1 MKTILILGS
10 SGQIGSH
17 LKDYLKKKYRI
28 LEFDLVNNKCE
39 DLRIND
45 NLLLKKLVKKSDF
58 IFFLAF
64 DVGGSVYLKK
74 YQNSFNFLN
83 NNISIMKNTFQLIY
97 QFQKKFVFASSQMS
111 NMNFSTYGVLKRI
124 GEDITKSIGGISV
137 RFWNVY
143 GIEKNLEKSHV
154 ITDFI
159 LKGLKKKKINMI
171 TDGSE
176 KRDFLY
182 AEDCCRGLD
191 IIMNKFDKL
200 KDKHLIDLN
209 YGSYN
214 KIIDVAETV
223 KKVFKK
229 YNLDVKVI
237 KGFQADDL
245 QKNKK
250 NLSNDL
256 LGEFWKPRYS
266 LEKGIEKIFLYHF
279 FMERNKKK

>member
-1 MKTILILGS
+1 
-10 SGQIGSH
+10 
-17 LKDYLKKKYRI
+17 
-28 LEFDLVNNKCE
+28 
-39 DLRIND
+39 
-45 NLLLKKLVKKSDF
+45 
-58 IFFLAF
+58 
-64 DVGGSVYLKK
+64 
-74 YQNSFNFLN
+74 
-83 NNISIMKNTFQLIY
+83 MKNTFQLIY

-111 NMNFSTYGVLKRI
+111 NMNFSTYGILKRI

-182 AEDCCRGLD
+182 AEDCCRGLE
-191 IIMNKFDKL
+191 IIMNKFNKL
-200 KDKHLIDLN
+200 KDKNLIDLN
-209 YGSYN
+209 YGFYN
-214 KIIDVAETV
+214 KIIDVAEIV

-237 KGFQADDL
+237 KGFQTDDL

-250 NLSNDL
+250 NVSNDL
-256 LGEFWKPRYS
+256 LGRYWKPRYS
-266 LEKGIEKIFLYHF
+266 LEKGIEKIFLYYF
-279 FMERNKKK
+279 SMKKKK

>member
-17 LKDYLKKKYRI
+17 LRDYLKKKYRI

-111 NMNFSTYGVLKRI
+111 NMNFSTYGILKRI

-182 AEDCCRGLD
+182 AEDCCRGLE
-191 IIMNKFDKL
+191 IIMNKFNKL
-200 KDKHLIDLN
+200 KDKNLIDLN
-209 YGSYN
+209 YGFYN
-214 KIIDVAETV
+214 KIIDVAEIV

-237 KGFQADDL
+237 KGFQTDDL

-250 NLSNDL
+250 NVSNDL
-256 LGEFWKPRYS
+256 LGRYWKPRYS
-266 LEKGIEKIFLYHF
+266 LEKGIEKIFLYYF
-279 FMERNKKK
+279 SMKKKK

>member
-17 LKDYLKKKYRI
+17 LRDYLKKKYRI
-28 LEFDLVNNKCE
+28 LEFDLVNNKYE

-45 NLLLKKLVKKSDF
+45 NSLLKKLVKKSDF

-97 QFQKKFVFASSQMS
+97 QFQKKFIFASSQMS

-159 LKGLKKKKINMI
+159 LKGLKKRKINMI
-171 TDGSE
+171 TDGNE

-209 YGSYN
+209 YGFYN

-237 KGFQADDL
+237 KGSQADDL

-279 FMERNKKK
+279 FMQRNK